1 MGNYIKKA
9 SIHPIDP
16 NQKDQEP
23 VTIGSLSLKEQI
35 EKMELDTVE
44 LGTMEIKP
52 ESIIVPSIQKNNIK
66 RFTFEETYTSL
77 YKMPHTPTNSPMR
90 SPCSSDSDS
99 ESPILS
105 KQSVSLEQSVC
116 LEQSV
121 SLEQSLCLEQSLR
134 LEQSMPLESNPSIN
148 NIIGSRFWK
157 VKEDFEETHKLIYDM
172 MKELIL

>member
-9 SIHPIDP
+9 SIHPIDSV
-16 NQKDQEP
+16 DQEP

-44 LGTMEIKP
+44 IKP
-52 ESIIVPSIQKNNIK
+52 EVPSIQKNNIK

-77 YKMPHTPTNSPMR
+77 YQMPHTPTNSPVL
-90 SPCSSDSDS
+90 SCSSDSDS
-99 ESPILS
+99 ESPIIS
-105 KQSVSLEQSVC
+105 I
-116 LEQSV
+116 
-121 SLEQSLCLEQSLR
+121 
-134 LEQSMPLESNPSIN
+134 PLEPLEASEQESSEQESSEQVPLPNPTIN
-148 NIIGSRFWK
+148 DIISSRLWK

>member
-16 NQKDQEP
+16 VDQEP

-44 LGTMEIKP
+44 IKP
-52 ESIIVPSIQKNNIK
+52 EVPSIQKNNIK

-77 YKMPHTPTNSPMR
+77 YKMPHTPTNSPVP
-90 SPCSSDSDS
+90 SCSSESDS
-99 ESPILS
+99 ESPIISIPLEPLEAS
-105 KQSVSLEQSVC
+105 EQESLEQEPS
-116 LEQSV
+116 EQV
-121 SLEQSLCLEQSLR
+121 
-134 LEQSMPLESNPSIN
+134 PLPNPTIN
-148 NIIGSRFWK
+148 DIISSRFWK

>member
-16 NQKDQEP
+16 VDQEP

-44 LGTMEIKP
+44 IKP
-52 ESIIVPSIQKNNIK
+52 EVPSIQKNNIK

-77 YKMPHTPTNSPMR
+77 YKMPHTPTNSPVP
-90 SPCSSDSDS
+90 SCSSDSDS
-99 ESPILS
+99 ESPIISIPLEPLEAS
-105 KQSVSLEQSVC
+105 EQESLEPS
-116 LEQSV
+116 EQVPLPNPTINDIIS
-121 SLEQSLCLEQSLR
+121 SR
-134 LEQSMPLESNPSIN
+134 L
-148 NIIGSRFWK
+148 WK

>member
-16 NQKDQEP
+16 VDQEP

-44 LGTMEIKP
+44 IKP
-52 ESIIVPSIQKNNIK
+52 EVPSIQKNNIK

-77 YKMPHTPTNSPMR
+77 YQMPHTPTNSPVP
-90 SPCSSDSDS
+90 SCSSDSDS
-99 ESPILS
+99 ESPIISIPLEPLEAS
-105 KQSVSLEQSVC
+105 EQESLEPS
-116 LEQSV
+116 EQVPLPNPTINDIIS
-121 SLEQSLCLEQSLR
+121 SR
-134 LEQSMPLESNPSIN
+134 L
-148 NIIGSRFWK
+148 WK

>member
-16 NQKDQEP
+16 VDQEP

-44 LGTMEIKP
+44 IKP
-52 ESIIVPSIQKNNIK
+52 EVPSIQKNNIK

-77 YKMPHTPTNSPMR
+77 YQMPHTPTNSPVP
-90 SPCSSDSDS
+90 SCSSDSDS
-99 ESPILS
+99 ESPIIS
-105 KQSVSLEQSVC
+105 I
-116 LEQSV
+116 
-121 SLEQSLCLEQSLR
+121 
-134 LEQSMPLESNPSIN
+134 PLEPLEASESSEQESSEQVLLPNPTIN
-148 NIIGSRFWK
+148 DIISSRLWK

>member
-16 NQKDQEP
+16 VDQEP

-44 LGTMEIKP
+44 IKP
-52 ESIIVPSIQKNNIK
+52 EVPSIQKNNIK

-77 YKMPHTPTNSPMR
+77 YKMPHTPTNSPAP
-90 SPCSSDSDS
+90 SCSSDSDS
-99 ESPILS
+99 ESPIISIPLEPLEAS
-105 KQSVSLEQSVC
+105 EQESLEQEPS
-116 LEQSV
+116 EQVPLPNPTINDIIS
-121 SLEQSLCLEQSLR
+121 SR
-134 LEQSMPLESNPSIN
+134 L
-148 NIIGSRFWK
+148 WK

>member
-16 NQKDQEP
+16 VDQEP

-44 LGTMEIKP
+44 IKP
-52 ESIIVPSIQKNNIK
+52 EVPSIQKNNIK

-77 YKMPHTPTNSPMR
+77 YQMPHTPTNSPVP
-90 SPCSSDSDS
+90 SCSSDSDS
-99 ESPILS
+99 ESPIISIPLEPS
-105 KQSVSLEQSVC
+105 EASEQESLEQEPS
-116 LEQSV
+116 EQV
-121 SLEQSLCLEQSLR
+121 
-134 LEQSMPLESNPSIN
+134 PLPNPTIN
-148 NIIGSRFWK
+148 DIISSRFWK

>member
-16 NQKDQEP
+16 VDQEP

-44 LGTMEIKP
+44 IKP
-52 ESIIVPSIQKNNIK
+52 EVPSIQKNNIK

-77 YKMPHTPTNSPMR
+77 YQMPHTPTNSPVP
-90 SPCSSDSDS
+90 SCSSESDS
-99 ESPILS
+99 ESPIISIPLEPLEAS
-105 KQSVSLEQSVC
+105 EQESLEPS
-116 LEQSV
+116 EQVPLPNPTINDIIS
-121 SLEQSLCLEQSLR
+121 SR
-134 LEQSMPLESNPSIN
+134 L
-148 NIIGSRFWK
+148 WK

>member
-16 NQKDQEP
+16 VDQEP

-44 LGTMEIKP
+44 IKP
-52 ESIIVPSIQKNNIK
+52 EVPSIQKNNIK

-77 YKMPHTPTNSPMR
+77 YKMPHTPTNSPVP
-90 SPCSSDSDS
+90 SCSSDSDS
-99 ESPILS
+99 ESPIIS
-105 KQSVSLEQSVC
+105 I
-116 LEQSV
+116 
-121 SLEQSLCLEQSLR
+121 
-134 LEQSMPLESNPSIN
+134 PLESLEASEQEPLEPSEQVPLPNPTIN
-148 NIIGSRFWK
+148 DIISSRLWK

>member
-16 NQKDQEP
+16 VDQEP

-44 LGTMEIKP
+44 IKP
-52 ESIIVPSIQKNNIK
+52 EVPSIQKNNIK

-77 YKMPHTPTNSPMR
+77 YQMPHTPTNSPAP
-90 SPCSSDSDS
+90 SCSSDSDS
-99 ESPILS
+99 ESPIISIPLEPLEAS
-105 KQSVSLEQSVC
+105 EQESLEQEPS
-116 LEQSV
+116 EQVPLPNPTINDIIS
-121 SLEQSLCLEQSLR
+121 SR
-134 LEQSMPLESNPSIN
+134 L
-148 NIIGSRFWK
+148 WK

>member
-16 NQKDQEP
+16 VDSKDQEP

-44 LGTMEIKP
+44 IKL
-52 ESIIVPSIQKNNIK
+52 EVPSIQKSTIK

-77 YKMPHTPTNSPMR
+77 YKMPHTPTNSPVP
-90 SPCSSDSDS
+90 SCSSNSDS
-99 ESPILS
+99 ESPIIS
-105 KQSVSLEQSVC
+105 I
-116 LEQSV
+116 
-121 SLEQSLCLEQSLR
+121 
-134 LEQSMPLESNPSIN
+134 PLEPLRQVPLEPLRQVPLEPLRQVPLEPNPSIN
-148 NIIGSRFWK
+148 DIISSRFWK
-157 VKEDFEETHKLIYDM
+157 VKEDFEETHTLIYDM

>member
-16 NQKDQEP
+16 VDQEP

-44 LGTMEIKP
+44 IKP
-52 ESIIVPSIQKNNIK
+52 EVPSIQKNNIK

-77 YKMPHTPTNSPMR
+77 YQMPHTPTNSPVP
-90 SPCSSDSDS
+90 SCSSDSDS
-99 ESPILS
+99 ESPIISIPLEPLEAS
-105 KQSVSLEQSVC
+105 EQESLEQEPS
-116 LEQSV
+116 EQVPLPNPTINDIIS
-121 SLEQSLCLEQSLR
+121 SR
-134 LEQSMPLESNPSIN
+134 L
-148 NIIGSRFWK
+148 WK

>member
-16 NQKDQEP
+16 VDQEP

-44 LGTMEIKP
+44 IKP
-52 ESIIVPSIQKNNIK
+52 EVPSIQKNNIK

-77 YKMPHTPTNSPMR
+77 YKMPHTPTNSPVP
-90 SPCSSDSDS
+90 SCSSDSDS
-99 ESPILS
+99 ESPIIS
-105 KQSVSLEQSVC
+105 I
-116 LEQSV
+116 
-121 SLEQSLCLEQSLR
+121 
-134 LEQSMPLESNPSIN
+134 PLEPLEASESSEQESSEQVLLPNPTIN
-148 NIIGSRFWK
+148 DIISSRLWK

>member
-16 NQKDQEP
+16 VDQEP

-44 LGTMEIKP
+44 IKP
-52 ESIIVPSIQKNNIK
+52 EVPSIQKNNIK

-77 YKMPHTPTNSPMR
+77 YQMPHTPTNSPVP
-90 SPCSSDSDS
+90 SCSSESDS
-99 ESPILS
+99 ESPIIS
-105 KQSVSLEQSVC
+105 I
-116 LEQSV
+116 
-121 SLEQSLCLEQSLR
+121 
-134 LEQSMPLESNPSIN
+134 PLEPLEASEQEPSEQESSEQVPLPNPTIN
-148 NIIGSRFWK
+148 DIISSRFWK

>member
-16 NQKDQEP
+16 VDQEP

-44 LGTMEIKP
+44 IKP
-52 ESIIVPSIQKNNIK
+52 EVPSIQKNNIK

-77 YKMPHTPTNSPMR
+77 YQMPHTPTNSPVL
-90 SPCSSDSDS
+90 SCSSDSDS
-99 ESPILS
+99 ESPIISIPLEPLEAS
-105 KQSVSLEQSVC
+105 EQESLEQEPS
-116 LEQSV
+116 EQV
-121 SLEQSLCLEQSLR
+121 
-134 LEQSMPLESNPSIN
+134 PLPNPTIN
-148 NIIGSRFWK
+148 DIISSRFWK

>member
-16 NQKDQEP
+16 VDQEP

-44 LGTMEIKP
+44 IKP
-52 ESIIVPSIQKNNIK
+52 EVPSIQKNNIK

-77 YKMPHTPTNSPMR
+77 YKMPHTPTNSPVL
-90 SPCSSDSDS
+90 SCSSDSDS
-99 ESPILS
+99 ESPIIS
-105 KQSVSLEQSVC
+105 IPLEP
-116 LEQSV
+116 LEAS
-121 SLEQSLCLEQSLR
+121 EQE
-134 LEQSMPLESNPSIN
+134 PLESSEQVPLPNPTIN
-148 NIIGSRFWK
+148 DIISSRLWK

>member
-16 NQKDQEP
+16 VDQEP

-44 LGTMEIKP
+44 IKP
-52 ESIIVPSIQKNNIK
+52 EVPSIQKNNIK

-77 YKMPHTPTNSPMR
+77 YQMPHTPTNSPVP
-90 SPCSSDSDS
+90 SCSSDSDS
-99 ESPILS
+99 ESPIISIPLEPLGPS
-105 KQSVSLEQSVC
+105 EQEPLEPSEQEPLEQV
-116 LEQSV
+116 
-121 SLEQSLCLEQSLR
+121 
-134 LEQSMPLESNPSIN
+134 PLPNPTIN
-148 NIIGSRFWK
+148 DIISSRFWK

>member
-16 NQKDQEP
+16 IDSKDQEP

-44 LGTMEIKP
+44 IKL
-52 ESIIVPSIQKNNIK
+52 EVPSIQKSTIK

-77 YKMPHTPTNSPMR
+77 YKMPHTPTNSPVP
-90 SPCSSDSDS
+90 SCSSDSDS
-99 ESPILS
+99 ESPIIS
-105 KQSVSLEQSVC
+105 I
-116 LEQSV
+116 
-121 SLEQSLCLEQSLR
+121 
-134 LEQSMPLESNPSIN
+134 PLEPLGQVPLEPNPSIN
-148 NIIGSRFWK
+148 DIISSRFWK